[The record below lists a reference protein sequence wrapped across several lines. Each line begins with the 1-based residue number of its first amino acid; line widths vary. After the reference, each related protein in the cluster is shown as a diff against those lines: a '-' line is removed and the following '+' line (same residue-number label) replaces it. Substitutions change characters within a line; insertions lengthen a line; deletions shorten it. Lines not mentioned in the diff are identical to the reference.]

1 MVANVTAEQIEA
13 KKSRVAEA
21 LRLHDEG
28 LSIKQTAER
37 MGVAHETVRRYLR
50 ANGIPFVKK
59 PTNKGMRKLPCGSLK
74 YCPSLISMLYKAG
87 LKNIEIANVCGC
99 SPSTVV
105 NLMRRRGYLVPKT
118 QRGKVSKADKLEML
132 RLANEGLTTYQLGGM
147 YGVSHATVSGWL
159 RDLGLKRTR
168 GSHPKTKDAV
178 CDYCGCK
185 FKPTRNNQRYCSSR
199 CRNLSFGN
207 GSSVKRA
214 RKYGVLYDRT
224 INLKRLIER
233 DGLRCSICGKT
244 CDMDDKQW
252 GDFGPDYPTIDHI
265 VPLSKG
271 GPHLWSNVQVAC
283 AECNIAK
290 GSSVD

>member
-1 MVANVTAEQIEA
+1 MTAEQIEA
-13 KKSRVAEA
+13 KKARVAEA

-59 PTNKGMRKLPCGSLK
+59 PTNKGTRKLPCGSLK
-74 YCPSLISMLYKAG
+74 HCSSLIRMLIVDGIAA
-87 LKNIEIANVCGC
+87 NEIAKVIGC
-99 SPSTVV
+99 SPSTVTNFKSRHGMSGCV
-105 NLMRRRGYLVPKT
+105 NKRIPDEV
-118 QRGKVSKADKLEML
+118 AHEWLE
-132 RLANEGLTTYQLGGM
+132 LANSGFTTYEIGAR
-147 YGVSHATVSGWL
+147 YGRPHSSVSRVL
-159 RDLGLKRTR
+159 RRMGLVRTR
-168 GSHPKTKDAV
+168 GSHACNVTKT

-214 RKYGVLYDRT
+214 RKYGVPYDRT

-252 GDFGPDYPTIDHI
+252 GDYGPDYPTIDHI

-290 GSSVD
+290 GASAD